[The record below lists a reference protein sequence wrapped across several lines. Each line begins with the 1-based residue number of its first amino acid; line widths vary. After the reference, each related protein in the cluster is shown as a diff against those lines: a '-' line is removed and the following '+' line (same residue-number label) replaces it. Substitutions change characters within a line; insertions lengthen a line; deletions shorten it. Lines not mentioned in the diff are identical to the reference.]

1 METIIDFFY
10 FVMNPLQRNFTQKR
24 HGGAW
29 AIPVFVAA
37 LIAGCQTLEVQ
48 EVARHIIP
56 EPLEWTEGAGSC
68 RVEGKW
74 SWDLPEEWKSME
86 EEWTA
91 WLGGT
96 SDAEGVSL
104 RVEKVETTAGEG
116 YELIITSDGMVVR
129 AGDEAGV
136 FRGLTS
142 LKWMMPPDGWEE
154 HASWLLPELHVLDA
168 PRFEHRGLL
177 LDCCRHFM
185 EPEFVKEMIDLLAL
199 HKMNILHWHLTE
211 DQGWRIPID
220 AYPALTQ
227 VGAWRTEKDGS
238 THGGFYTKDQIRDI
252 VAYAAERHITVIPE
266 IELPG
271 HSSAAIATY
280 PWLGCTGDSIEVP
293 NDWGVFSDIYCAG
306 SDTTF
311 RFLEA
316 VLDEVMELFPSTF
329 IHIGGDEAPKVR
341 WENCPKCQQRI
352 RSAGLHDEHE
362 LQSWFISQI
371 GQYLEERG
379 RKLIGWDE
387 ILEGGLPEGATV
399 QSWRGMEGG
408 RDAVLAGH
416 DAIMSPTSHCYF
428 DYPVE
433 STDMEEVYGFEPM
446 PADLHGTGR
455 ILGGECNMWT
465 EHAPQSLVHSK
476 VFPRLVAMS
485 EALWS
490 EPEQKDWEDFKIRME
505 IHYDRL
511 NAWGVKYGWEAVP
524 IALDWGAGES
534 ADELLV
540 QLTPAVHGIQG
551 TVQFVSA
558 RSSNK
563 DSETRQLES
572 PFSIQGEGVLEV
584 QLQRHGV
591 PMGEAWT
598 FPVAGHLG
606 VSFAQNFENVR
617 YGHEWSQYYPGRG
630 QQALADGRLGSSDFR
645 DGSWQATQG
654 EPMSVQIELAEP
666 SFVDS
671 LSMQCYRYQ
680 DAWIFL
686 PDSVQFQ
693 WSMDGVEWKG
703 EWLTSKD
710 FQLPNTMIP
719 TDAQDVVRLAASVSD
734 MAKWVR
740 FEARNP
746 GVCPSWHDAASM
758 ETWLFLDE
766 LVVHGSPQQP

>member
-1 METIIDFFY
+1 M
-10 FVMNPLQRNFTQKR
+10 
-24 HGGAW
+24 
-29 AIPVFVAA
+29 A
-37 LIAGCQTLEVQ
+37 LASGLISGCQSLEVQ
-48 EVARHIIP
+48 DVSQHIIP
-56 EPLEWTEGAGSC
+56 EPLEWAEGPGTCQMEGAWHW
-68 RVEGKW
+68 E
-74 SWDLPEEWKSME
+74 LPEDWKTRE
-86 EEWTA
+86 LEWTD
-91 WLGGT
+91 WLGGK
-96 SDAEGVSL
+96 SDPRGVSL
-104 RVEKVETTAGEG
+104 RVEKVEAVEAEG
-116 YELIITSDGMVVR
+116 YELTISSDGILIE
-129 AGDEAGV
+129 ASDEAGV
-136 FRGLTS
+136 FRGLTT
-142 LKWMMPPDGWEE
+142 LRWMMPSEGWEK
-154 HASWLLPELHVLDA
+154 HSAWIVPEVHVRDA

-199 HKMNILHWHLTE
+199 HKMNVLHWHLTE

-220 AYPALTQ
+220 AYPSLTQ

-252 VAYAAERHITVIPE
+252 VAYAATRHITVIPE

-306 SDTTF
+306 NDTTI
-311 RFLEA
+311 RFLET

-341 WENCPKCQQRI
+341 WEHCPKCQHRI
-352 RSAGLHDEHE
+352 QTEGLHDEHE

-371 GQYLEERG
+371 GQYLEQHG

-387 ILEGGLPEGATV
+387 ILEGGLPDGATV

-408 RDAVLAGH
+408 QEAVLAGH

-433 STDMEEVYGFEPM
+433 STDMEEVYGFEPI
-446 PADLHGTGR
+446 PPDLQGAGR

-490 EPEQKDWEDFKIRME
+490 EPEQKNWEDFKMRMA

-511 NAWGVKYGWEAVP
+511 NAWGVSYGWEAVP
-524 IALDWGAGES
+524 IAMDWGAGES
-534 ADELLV
+534 AGELRV
-540 QLTPAVHGIQG
+540 QLTPAVEGIQG
-551 TVQFVSA
+551 TVQFFPIGSSGQEV
-558 RSSNK
+558 RSLG
-563 DSETRQLES
+563 Q
-572 PFSIQGEGVLEV
+572 PFSVEGEGVLEV
-584 QLQRHGV
+584 ELRRNGV
-591 PMGEAWT
+591 QMGKNWK

-606 VSFAQNFENVR
+606 VSFARNFENVR
-617 YGHEWSQYYPGRG
+617 YGHDWSPFYPGRG
-630 QQALADGRLGSSDFR
+630 QQGLADGRLGSMDFR
-645 DGSWQATQG
+645 DGSWQAAQG
-654 EPMSVQIELAEP
+654 ETMSVQIELAEP
-666 SFVDS
+666 SVVDS
-671 LSMQCYRYQ
+671 LSVQCYRYQ

-693 WSMDGVEWKG
+693 WSMDGTEWKG

-710 FQLPNTMIP
+710 FELPNSMEP
-719 TDAQDVVRLAASVSD
+719 TDAQDVVRLARSVSD
-734 MAKWVR
+734 SAKWVR

-746 GVCPSWHDAASM
+746 GVCPVWHDAASM

-766 LVVHGSPQQP
+766 LVVHGSPSHP